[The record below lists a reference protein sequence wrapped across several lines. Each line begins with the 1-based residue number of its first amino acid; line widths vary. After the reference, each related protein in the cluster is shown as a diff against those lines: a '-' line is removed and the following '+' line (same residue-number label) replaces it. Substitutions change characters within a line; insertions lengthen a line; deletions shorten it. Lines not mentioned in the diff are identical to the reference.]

1 MIRRNYLE
9 EERGGGEGKGK
20 EKMSSV
26 LGRGNN
32 ICKSPKVRETMVHP
46 KDL

>member
-1 MIRRNYLE
+1 MIRKNHLE
-9 EERGGGEGKGK
+9 EERGGEGKGK
-20 EKMSSV
+20 EKMNSI

-32 ICKSPKVRETMVHP
+32 ICKSPKARETVVHT